1 MHLLAWSLSNKIVI
15 IASLVTLPSNY
26 KIATEL
32 LTKYFLPVMPS
43 YNSDQ
48 IFLLV
53 TFNIITDRK
62 IPIRNYLQYHQ
73 YNKIKIFI

>member
-15 IASLVTLPSNY
+15 IASLITLPSNY

-43 YNSDQ
+43 Y
-48 IFLLV
+48 I
-53 TFNIITDRK
+53 
-62 IPIRNYLQYHQ
+62 
-73 YNKIKIFI
+73 